1 LHLKQKIKIF
11 KLVFSIINICVILGY
26 IELGRYTMRITVES
40 GCAVRIILFLSL
52 RGVGEKTGAKM
63 ISENEN
69 VPIRFTLKILRKLK
83 IAGLV
88 CSFRGQSGGYA
99 LLKEP
104 KDISLKD
111 VIEIIDGP
119 IVMNKCLGESGLC
132 DLNRSNVCPV
142 HYYLG
147 SVQTEV
153 SNKLQ
158 EISFQMLVDKYAE
171 NKDDI
176 ITQIQTL

>member
-1 LHLKQKIKIF
+1 
-11 KLVFSIINICVILGY
+11 
-26 IELGRYTMRITVES
+26 MRITVES
-40 GCAVRIILFLSL
+40 GCAVRIILFLSI

-69 VPIRFTLKILRKLK
+69 IPIRFTLKILRKLK

-88 CSFRGQSGGYA
+88 CSYRGQSGGYA
-99 LLKEP
+99 LIKEP
-104 KDISLKD
+104 KDVSLKE

-119 IVMNKCLGESGLC
+119 ITMNKCLGGTGVC

-147 SVQTEV
+147 SVQKDV
-153 SNKLQ
+153 SKQLSDIN
-158 EISFQMLVDKYAE
+158 FQMLIDKYSE
-171 NKDDI
+171 NKENI
-176 ITQIQTL
+176 VAHIQGLQ

>member
-1 LHLKQKIKIF
+1 
-11 KLVFSIINICVILGY
+11 
-26 IELGRYTMRITVES
+26 MRITVES

-69 VPIRFTLKILRKLK
+69 IPIRFTLKILRKLK

-104 KDISLKD
+104 DSISLKE
-111 VIEIIDGP
+111 VIEVIDGP

-132 DLNRSNVCPV
+132 DLERSSVCPV

-147 SVQTEV
+147 SVQKDV
-153 SNKLQ
+153 SDKLSS
-158 EISFQMLVDKYAE
+158 INFKMLIDKYADNQE
-171 NKDDI
+171 DI
-176 ITQIQTL
+176 ITKIQGLK

>member
-1 LHLKQKIKIF
+1 
-11 KLVFSIINICVILGY
+11 
-26 IELGRYTMRITVES
+26 MRITVES

-69 VPIRFTLKILRKLK
+69 IPIRFTLKILRKLK

-99 LLKEP
+99 LIKEPNEVSLKE
-104 KDISLKD
+104 
-111 VIEIIDGP
+111 VIEVIDGP
-119 IVMNKCLGESGLC
+119 IVMNKCLGTSGLC

-147 SVQTEV
+147 GVQRDV
-153 SNKLQ
+153 SEKLSN
-158 EISFQMLVDKYAE
+158 INFQMLIDKYQE
-171 NKDDI
+171 NQGDI
-176 ITQIQTL
+176 ITHIQSLH

>member
-1 LHLKQKIKIF
+1 
-11 KLVFSIINICVILGY
+11 
-26 IELGRYTMRITVES
+26 MRITVES

-69 VPIRFTLKILRKLK
+69 IPIRFTLKILRKLK

-104 KDISLKD
+104 ENISLKE
-111 VIEIIDGP
+111 VIEVIDGP

-132 DLNRSNVCPV
+132 DLERSSVCPV

-147 SVQTEV
+147 SVQKDV
-153 SNKLQ
+153 SDKLSS
-158 EISFQMLVDKYAE
+158 INFKMLIDKYAD
-171 NKDDI
+171 NQVDI
-176 ITQIQTL
+176 ITKIQGLK

>member
-1 LHLKQKIKIF
+1 
-11 KLVFSIINICVILGY
+11 
-26 IELGRYTMRITVES
+26 MRITVES

-69 VPIRFTLKILRKLK
+69 IPIRFTLKILRKLK

-99 LLKEP
+99 LIKEP
-104 KDISLKD
+104 NEVSLRE
-111 VIEIIDGP
+111 VIEVIDGP
-119 IVMNKCLGESGLC
+119 IVMNKCLGTSGLC
-132 DLNRSNVCPV
+132 DLNRTSVCPV

-147 SVQTEV
+147 GVQEEV
-153 SNKLQ
+153 SDKLSN
-158 EISFQMLVDKYAE
+158 INFQMLIDKYQE
-171 NKDDI
+171 NQVDI
-176 ITQIQTL
+176 VTQIQGLQ

>member
-1 LHLKQKIKIF
+1 
-11 KLVFSIINICVILGY
+11 
-26 IELGRYTMRITVES
+26 MRITVES

-69 VPIRFTLKILRKLK
+69 IPIRFTLKILRKLK

-104 KDISLKD
+104 EDISLKE
-111 VIEIIDGP
+111 VIEVIDGP
-119 IVMNKCLGESGLC
+119 IVMNKCLGDSGLC
-132 DLNRSNVCPV
+132 DLERTSVCPV

-147 SVQTEV
+147 GVQRDV
-153 SNKLQ
+153 SDKLGA
-158 EISFQMLVDKYAE
+158 INFKMLIDKYAE
-171 NKDDI
+171 NQGDI
-176 ITQIQTL
+176 VTQIQGLK

>member
-1 LHLKQKIKIF
+1 
-11 KLVFSIINICVILGY
+11 
-26 IELGRYTMRITVES
+26 MRITVES

-69 VPIRFTLKILRKLK
+69 IPIRFTLKILRKLK

-88 CSFRGQSGGYA
+88 CSYRGQSGGYA

-104 KDISLKD
+104 TDVSLKE

-119 IVMNKCLGESGLC
+119 ITMNKCLGNTGLC
-132 DLNRSNVCPV
+132 DLNRTDVCPV

-147 SVQTEV
+147 SVQRDV
-153 SNKLQ
+153 SSKL
-158 EISFQMLVDKYAE
+158 ENISFQMLVDKYADNKE
-171 NKDDI
+171 NI
-176 ITQIQTL
+176 ITQIQGLE

>member
-1 LHLKQKIKIF
+1 
-11 KLVFSIINICVILGY
+11 
-26 IELGRYTMRITVES
+26 MRITVES

-69 VPIRFTLKILRKLK
+69 IPIRFTLKILRKLK

-104 KDISLKD
+104 ESISLKE
-111 VIEIIDGP
+111 VIEVIDGP

-132 DLNRSNVCPV
+132 DLERSSVCPV

-147 SVQTEV
+147 SVQKDV
-153 SNKLQ
+153 SDKLSS
-158 EISFQMLVDKYAE
+158 INFKMLIDKYADNQE
-171 NKDDI
+171 DI
-176 ITQIQTL
+176 ITKIQGLK

>member
-1 LHLKQKIKIF
+1 
-11 KLVFSIINICVILGY
+11 
-26 IELGRYTMRITVES
+26 MRITVES

-69 VPIRFTLKILRKLK
+69 IPIRFTLKILRKLK
-83 IAGLV
+83 IAGFV

-104 KDISLKD
+104 TDVSLKD
-111 VIEIIDGP
+111 VIEVIDGP
-119 IVMNKCLGESGLC
+119 IVMNKCLGNGGVC

-147 SVQTEV
+147 NVQSEV
-153 SNKLQ
+153 SQKLKA
-158 EISFQMLVDKYAE
+158 ITFQMLVDKYAE
-171 NKDDI
+171 NKDGI
-176 ITQIQTL
+176 IAQIQTL

>member
-1 LHLKQKIKIF
+1 
-11 KLVFSIINICVILGY
+11 
-26 IELGRYTMRITVES
+26 MRITVES

-69 VPIRFTLKILRKLK
+69 IPIRFTLKILRKLK

-104 KDISLKD
+104 ESISLKE
-111 VIEIIDGP
+111 VIEVIDGP

-132 DLNRSNVCPV
+132 DLERSSVCPV

-147 SVQTEV
+147 SVQKDV
-153 SNKLQ
+153 SDKLSS
-158 EISFQMLVDKYAE
+158 INFKMLIDKYAD
-171 NKDDI
+171 NQVDI
-176 ITQIQTL
+176 ITKIQGLK

>member
-1 LHLKQKIKIF
+1 
-11 KLVFSIINICVILGY
+11 
-26 IELGRYTMRITVES
+26 MRITVES

-69 VPIRFTLKILRKLK
+69 IPIRFTLKILRKLK
-83 IAGLV
+83 MAGLV

-104 KDISLKD
+104 TDVSLKD

-119 IVMNKCLGESGLC
+119 IVMNKCLGQGGVC
-132 DLNRSNVCPV
+132 DLGRSDVCPV

-147 SVQTEV
+147 SVQTDV
-153 SNKLQ
+153 SQKLAG
-158 EISFQMLVDKYAE
+158 INFQMLVDRYADKKE
-171 NKDDI
+171 NI
-176 ITQIQTL
+176 ITQIQGLQ